1 MYFVHVLASAWIP
14 CPKDGILCFPQG
26 QLLPPHRLPT
36 CPAEAEWTT
45 LQNRRPFHSWLPS
58 LVSPVCSHRCP
69 SQDAQTIPMASLMMA
84 SSHWTPVGGDLHI
97 RCRKTLAHK
106 LQEDREPCLGLLTSA
121 HCQAQHTEVLLKQD
135 LQKRGRKEK
144 REGNLKR
151 SQGEVKVTHRSF
163 SLV

>member
-84 SSHWTPVGGDLHI
+84 SSHWTPGTTYTYVAERHW
-97 RCRKTLAHK
+97 
-106 LQEDREPCLGLLTSA
+106 LTSSRRIGNPVWDCLPVPTA
-121 HCQAQHTEVLLKQD
+121 RSSTQRSYLNRTCRREEER
-135 LQKRGRKEK
+135 KRGRETWNEAKVK
-144 REGNLKR
+144 SR
-151 SQGEVKVTHRSF
+151 SPIGAF
-163 SLV
+163 L